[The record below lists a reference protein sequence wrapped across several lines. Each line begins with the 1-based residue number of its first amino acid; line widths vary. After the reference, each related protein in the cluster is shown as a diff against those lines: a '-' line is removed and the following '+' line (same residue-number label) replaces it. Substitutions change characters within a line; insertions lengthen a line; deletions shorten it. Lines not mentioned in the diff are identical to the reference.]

1 MPPKNLSIV
10 SKTALLVCAIVFSL
24 VTVQSVVFRELVEH
38 RFGALERD
46 EAKIQIRRASNE
58 ITGSLDKLHA
68 LGADWAFWDDSY
80 QFVIDTNQA
89 YITNNLP
96 DETFSNQKLNFMLF
110 YNNDNTLVYHRF
122 FDYVNGQTVSTEDG
136 ILTAIASSSHLFQHS
151 ADLEIRTGIV
161 MAAKT
166 PLLLLAAPIVS
177 SLKQGPVHGTLV
189 AGRYL
194 DDHEIARISGVTQM
208 DVAFTPITPP
218 DPPGQSKDSG
228 TTDKD
233 RQQVQIRILSDE
245 KLIAATTLQDL
256 AGRDALSL
264 EVTLPRT
271 LQQQGDGM
279 WKQHVVSLFLVA
291 FTVMLALIAILNRL
305 VLKRLVFL
313 ADEVEQIADS
323 GNASSRIK
331 ILGHDEIAGLGERIN
346 GLLHT
351 VQKLQSEQKKNED
364 ISRTIFSIANAAN
377 TTENLDEL
385 YRSIHRILGRV
396 LDTQNFAIALYSA
409 DSDSV
414 SFPYYVDQC
423 DTFDPV
429 YPNISASGSLLAE
442 VLTLGKTL
450 FFNKQEILDR
460 TVRTGKPIIGT
471 PCELWLGAPLISK
484 KKVIGTMIVQSYTDP
499 YRYTTQDAEL
509 LAAVSDQIAL
519 AIDRKRE
526 EIARQESE
534 AITQTLFEIAKSVY
548 MSQSLVD
555 LYRAIHGS
563 LGRVIDVTNFFIALY
578 DKNTNLIN
586 FPYYVDEYDDFLN
599 MEEIYLDSNS
609 LTATVLQSGMTI
621 FLDEKTLEEK
631 AEAGK
636 MLGKTPLIWV
646 GVPLKIKDTIIGA
659 MVTQSYTRR
668 DLYTTRDIDIL
679 NVVSS
684 QVALAIDRKRSEEA
698 LLHSEAQLQT
708 LSRQMEQFS
717 LAAASMITMKN
728 EQAIYDG
735 VAKAIV
741 EHSDYRRVIIS
752 IFKDTFPYRDIIGHA
767 GVDKKTIAQ
776 LREVELSRSMFDR
789 ALDEA
794 TRIGQSSYYIPYRKK
809 HLLNREATVFGEG
822 KPPTKENSWH
832 PEDNLFVKMTDRRG
846 DFIGIISVDTSKSG
860 RKPSGESVRPLE
872 IFSNLVSQILIYKK
886 TQRELRQAK
895 GKAEEANKQLV
906 GVNKK
911 LEEAIRRANAMAQQA
926 KAATLAKS
934 EFLANMSHE
943 IRTPMNA
950 IIGYTELGL
959 KTELNEQQRGYL
971 ETIEHSSHNLLG
983 ILNDILDYSKIEAGK
998 LVLEKT
1004 DFKLFDVLNSLLDM
1018 FSRKTA
1024 EKGLELLLSVAPD
1037 IPIFVKGDPLRLRQ
1051 ILINLVNNSVKF
1063 TDSGEI
1069 IIQASLLRA
1078 DEAGVALQFSVTD
1091 TGIGIARGQRAGLFE
1106 SFVQADGSTT
1116 RKYGGTGLG
1125 LPISKNLVE
1134 IMGGEMWVESEPGQG
1149 STFFFTV
1156 LFGVAA
1162 DTVNQKCLVPWNLA
1176 GMKVLVIDDNKSFQ
1190 EILKEILS
1198 SFALQVTPVGCG
1210 EEALLLLQK
1219 SRDPRPFDLILMDW
1233 KMPGMNGFEA
1243 AARIKGEKR
1252 FADVPIIMMTA
1263 FDHHDLPDETNTA
1276 KIDAFLTKPIKQ
1288 SVMFDAI
1295 MKVFGEQGAPV
1306 AEKVQPPLLEKNGKI
1321 PRLQGKK
1328 ILLAEDNS
1336 VNRALA
1342 SAILS
1347 AEGVEVAMA
1356 INGREA
1362 LAAVFADTYD
1372 AVLMDIQMP
1381 EMDGYQA
1388 SMKIREEEARSNRQ
1402 AVPIIAMTAHAMK
1415 GDREKCFAAGMNDYI
1430 TKPIDTA
1437 GFFTTLCKWL
1447 FPGEGGSKT
1456 EPAVRTPAK
1465 AEIHLESFPR
1475 ELDGIDVASGL
1486 NRLGDNTKLFHSL
1499 LLHFAKECTLL
1510 PAALRTAIQAGDFH
1524 QAQNTV
1530 HTLKGMA
1537 GNLAAMGV
1545 FGAAKNLEEELRLGM
1560 DETRCSA
1567 TLKTLENELARVI
1580 TSIEKLE
1587 PAEQQAV
1594 STTTTDLPRAEKL
1607 LRRLA
1612 KMIDEADLESEECLL
1627 SLKTCVDSLQFGSL
1641 LEELSG
1647 YLAEFDFD
1655 SAVMPLGRLA
1665 KDLGVS
1671 LKGQPN
1677 D

>member
-1 MPPKNLSIV
+1 MPSKNLSIV
-10 SKTALLVCAIVFSL
+10 SKTALLVFAIVFFL
-24 VTVQSVVFRELVEH
+24 VAVLSVISRELVQS
-38 RFGALERD
+38 RFTALERD
-46 EAKIQIRRASNE
+46 EARTQIRRANNE
-58 ITGSLDKLHA
+58 ITSSLDKLQA

-80 QFVIDTNQA
+80 QFVIDINQA
-89 YITNNLP
+89 YISNNLL
-96 DETFSNQKLNFMLF
+96 DDTFISQKLNFMLF
-110 YNNDNTLVYHRF
+110 YNNENTLVYHRF
-122 FDYVNGQTVSTEDG
+122 FDYVNGRTVSPEDG
-136 ILTAIASSSHLFQHS
+136 ILTAIASYNQLFQHGE
-151 ADLEIRTGIV
+151 DLQIRTGIV
-161 MAAKT
+161 MTPQT

-177 SLKQGPVHGTLV
+177 SLKEGPVHGTLV

-194 DDHEIARISGVTQM
+194 DHHEIARIGDASQL
-208 DVAFTPITPP
+208 DVALQPMTFSHPSEQVK
-218 DPPGQSKDSG
+218 GSE
-228 TTDKD
+228 TTDQD
-233 RQQVQIRILSDE
+233 MPRVRTRIQDDD

-256 AGRDALSL
+256 AGKDALSL

-271 LQQQGDGM
+271 LQQQGDTI
-279 WKQHVVSLFLVA
+279 WRQHVVSLFFVA

-305 VLKRLVFL
+305 VLKKLVVL

-323 GNASSRIK
+323 GDASSRIT
-331 ILGHDEIAGLGERIN
+331 IQGHDEIAGLGGRIN
-346 GLLHT
+346 GLLQT
-351 VQKLQSEQKKNED
+351 VQQLQIEQKKNED

-423 DTFDPV
+423 DTFEAL
-429 YPNISASGSLLAE
+429 YSNISSSGSLLAE
-442 VLTLGKTL
+442 VLTLGRTV
-450 FFNKQEILDR
+450 FFNKQDIFDR
-460 TVRTGKPIIGT
+460 TSRTGKPIIGT

-484 KKVIGTMIVQSYTDP
+484 KRVIGTMIVQSYTDP

-509 LAAVSDQIAL
+509 LTAVSDQIAL

-526 EIARQESE
+526 EIKRQESE

-563 LGRVIDVTNFFIALY
+563 LDRVIDVTNFFIALY
-578 DKNTNLIN
+578 DKDTNLIN

-599 MEEIYLDSNS
+599 MEKIYLDSNS
-609 LTATVLQSGMTI
+609 LTATVLQSGRTI
-621 FLDEKTLEEK
+621 FLDEKALEEK
-631 AEAGK
+631 AEAGEV
-636 MLGKTPLIWV
+636 LGKTPLIWV
-646 GVPLKIKDTIIGA
+646 GVPLKIKEDIIGA

-668 DLYTTRDIDIL
+668 DLYTARDIDIL
-679 NVVSS
+679 NVVSG
-684 QVALAIDRKRSEEA
+684 QVAIAIDRKRSEEA
-698 LLHSEAQLQT
+698 LLQSEAQLQA

-752 IFKDTFPYRDIIGHA
+752 IFKDTFPHRDIIGYA
-767 GVDKKTIAQ
+767 GVDKKTIGQ
-776 LREVELSRSMFDR
+776 LREVEFSRLMFDR
-789 ALDEA
+789 ILDEA
-794 TRIGQSSYYIPYRKK
+794 TKVGQSSYYIPYRQK
-809 HLLNREATVFGEG
+809 HPLSGEG
-822 KPPTKENSWH
+822 TPPAEENSWH
-832 PEDNLFVKMTDRRG
+832 PDDNLFVKMTDRRG

-860 RKPSGESVRPLE
+860 RKPSAESVRPLE

-886 TQRELRQAK
+886 AQRELRQAK

-911 LEEAIRRANAMAQQA
+911 LEEAIRRANGMAQQA
-926 KAATLAKS
+926 KEATKAKS

-959 KTELNEQQRGYL
+959 QTELNDQQRGYL

-998 LVLEKT
+998 LILEET
-1004 DFKLFDVLNSLLDM
+1004 DFKLFDVLDGLLDM

-1037 IPIFVKGDPLRLRQ
+1037 IPISLKGDPLRLRQ
-1051 ILINLVNNSVKF
+1051 ILINLINNSVKF
-1063 TDSGEI
+1063 TDKGEI
-1069 IIQASLLRA
+1069 IIQATLLRA
-1078 DEAGVALQFSVTD
+1078 DADGVTLHFSVTD
-1091 TGIGIARGQRAGLFE
+1091 TGIGIAHEQQAGLFE

-1134 IMGGEMWVESEPGQG
+1134 IMGGKMWVESEPGRG
-1149 STFFFTV
+1149 STFSFTV

-1162 DTVNQKCLVPWNLA
+1162 DTDNQKCLVPWNLA
-1176 GMKVLVIDDNKSFQ
+1176 GMKVLVVDDNKSFQ
-1190 EILKEILS
+1190 EILGEILS
-1198 SFALQVTPVGCG
+1198 SFALQVTAVGCG
-1210 EEALLLLQK
+1210 EEALSLLQK
-1219 SRDPRPFDLILMDW
+1219 TRDTRPFDLILMDW
-1233 KMPGMNGFEA
+1233 KMPGMDGFEA
-1243 AARIKGEKR
+1243 AGRIKTEKR

-1263 FDHHDLPDETNTA
+1263 FDRQELADEA
-1276 KIDAFLTKPIKQ
+1276 KTTKIEAFLTKPIKQ

-1306 AEKVQPPLLEKNGKI
+1306 AKKNQSISVEKSGKT

-1328 ILLAEDNS
+1328 ILLVEDNS

-1347 AEGVEVAMA
+1347 TEGVEVAMA
-1356 INGREA
+1356 FNGREA
-1362 LAAVFADTYD
+1362 LAAVFTDTYD

-1388 SMKIREEEARSNRQ
+1388 SIKIREEEARTSRR
-1402 AVPIIAMTAHAMK
+1402 AIPIIAMTAHAMK
-1415 GDREKCFAAGMNDYI
+1415 GDREKCLAAGMNDYI

-1437 GFFTTLCKWL
+1437 RFFTTLCKWL
-1447 FPGEGGSKT
+1447 FPEEGGGKKEPVAKAQAKT
-1456 EPAVRTPAK
+1456 EIPVD
-1465 AEIHLESFPR
+1465 SFPH

-1486 NRLGDNTKLFHSL
+1486 NRLGDNAKLFHRL
-1499 LLHFAKECTLL
+1499 LLHFAEECTHL
-1510 PAALRTAIQAGDFH
+1510 PAVLKTAIHAGDFRR
-1524 QAQNTV
+1524 AQNTV

-1537 GNLAAMGV
+1537 GNLAAMDV
-1545 FGAAKNLEEELRLGM
+1545 FAAAKNLEEELRLGM

-1567 TLKTLENELARVI
+1567 TLKILENELARA
-1580 TSIEKLE
+1580 TAAIEKLPPVQQ
-1587 PAEQQAV
+1587 PAIST
-1594 STTTTDLPRAEKL
+1594 STTDQPQAEKL

-1627 SLKTCVDSLQFGSL
+1627 SLKACVDNRQFGSR
-1641 LEELSG
+1641 LEELGS

-1655 SAVMPLGRLA
+1655 AAVAPLSRLA
-1665 KDLGVS
+1665 KDLGIS
-1671 LKGQPN
+1671 LK
-1677 D
+1677 DSHE